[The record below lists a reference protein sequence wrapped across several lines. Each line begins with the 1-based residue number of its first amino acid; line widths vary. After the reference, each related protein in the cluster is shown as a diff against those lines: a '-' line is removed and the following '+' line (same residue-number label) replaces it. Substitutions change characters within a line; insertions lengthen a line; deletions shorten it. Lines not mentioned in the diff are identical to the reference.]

1 MHKIKKKKK
10 KKKRD
15 KKGATSTGM
24 NEFAKE
30 ENISVEKKKRFHATV
45 IESDLCRELFGSI
58 DASEPV
64 SREPWRI

>member
-1 MHKIKKKKK
+1 
-10 KKKRD
+10 
-15 KKGATSTGM
+15 M